1 MRFKNFLSNICAVS
15 LMALSFVACQEY
27 DNGFTVEQVG
37 FVHDFKSIY
46 NEVDETQDWNL
57 AERAK
62 VTVTT
67 SRPSNIK
74 IYAKTNGTYSLAGNY
89 SGVSGTQTLGVDVIE
104 GTTELMVSNGST
116 VQYTTVG
123 NSVTFDATS
132 TRGIIESNYV
142 KKGDSKIIDEK
153 IYWKWTDHVPEG
165 QDNRGKEIDDF
176 TYVSTGE
183 FTLYPIYWNT
193 SKKNEVYLYYYDE
206 SDLQND
212 VDIDID
218 IDGNV
223 EIVDDIDGHY
233 KRHIIHIYTIKEAG
247 EELQYATHNT
257 DQWENA
263 RTEGNTPWEGKPSTI
278 KTQGIKIKLK
288 AGTIFGIYIKTDDD
302 KTFYSSS
309 ALNPY
314 TDKKA
319 GIKDIHACTFEDNG
333 RLYLGFEDEL
343 GDESDH
349 GFEDESDASVHDLND
364 CMFMIEGALPAITV
378 EDGSSWIISAEDLGN
393 TLDIDYNDVVIEIQ
407 YTSGE
412 EYAYVTPLAA
422 GGTLASYV
430 FFKEEQIGEIH
441 QLFGAE
447 PAASGSY
454 KQINV
459 DNVRPTKYAHTI
471 PIEVGSSFTLTK
483 SEVGNTEY
491 DNDAAAN
498 MGGFQIKV
506 LQRGQT
512 EFDNNK
518 AQVVQNSLNYG
529 TQNVPYVICTPKI
542 WVNTAWKKKGHY
554 RWPRESVPMFA
565 DGKIW
570 QSLDAYGTPGHSF
583 AEWVADKTKAKD
595 WYAYPYR
602 EDYDGTYTN
611 TCAPGLVTD
620 VTRMENEFEADFG
633 GDNDIDLE
641 DDKWDGWI
649 EEF

>member
-1 MRFKNFLSNICAVS
+1 MRTKNFFSCVCAVS
-15 LMALSFVACQEY
+15 IMALLLVACQEY
-27 DNGFTVEQVG
+27 DNGFTKLQTG
-37 FVHDFKSIY
+37 FVNDFKSIY

-74 IYAKTNGTYSLAGNY
+74 IYAKTNGTYSLVGNY
-89 SGVSGTQTLGVDVIE
+89 SGVSGTQTLGIDVIE

-123 NSVTFDATS
+123 NSVTFDAVS
-132 TRGIIESNYV
+132 TRGIVESNYV
-142 KKGDSKIIDEK
+142 KKGESKEIGEE
-153 IYWKWTDHVPEG
+153 IYWKWTKHLLEG
-165 QDNRGKEIDDF
+165 DDNRGKEIDDF

-183 FTLYPIYWNT
+183 FTIYPIYWNT
-193 SKKNEVYLYYYDE
+193 SKKNKVYLYYYDE
-206 SDLQND
+206 SDLHN
-212 VDIDID
+212 DID
-218 IDGNV
+218 IDGGI
-223 EIVDDIDGHY
+223 EIVDDIDDYY
-233 KRHIIHIYTIKEAG
+233 KRHNIHIYTIKESG
-247 EELQYATHNT
+247 DELQYITYDT
-257 DQWENA
+257 DNWVNA
-263 RTEGNTPWEGKPSTI
+263 GTGDTPWEGNPYAI
-278 KTQGIKIKLK
+278 KTQGINIKLK

-309 ALNPY
+309 ALNPD
-314 TDKKA
+314 TDKEA

-333 RLYLGFEDEL
+333 RLYLGFEDES
-343 GDESDH
+343 GEASDN
-349 GFEDESDASVHDLND
+349 DLCD

-412 EYAYVTPLAA
+412 QYAYVTPLAA

-430 FFKEEQIGEIH
+430 FFREKQIGEIH

-447 PAASGSY
+447 ETSSGSY

-459 DNVRPTKYAHTI
+459 DNVRPTKYAPTI
-471 PIEVGSSFTLTK
+471 PIEVGEGFTLTK

-491 DNDAAAN
+491 DKDDAAAAD

-512 EFDNNK
+512 QFDETK

-542 WVNTAWKKKGHY
+542 WVNTVWRKKGHY
-554 RWPRESVPMFA
+554 RWPRESVPMVA
-565 DGKIW
+565 DGVIW
-570 QSLDAYGTPGHSF
+570 QSLDAYGTKGHSF

-595 WYAYPYR
+595 WFAYPYR
-602 EDYDGTYTN
+602 DYDGTYPN

-641 DDKWDGWI
+641 DEDWDGWI
-649 EEF
+649 DEF

>member
-1 MRFKNFLSNICAVS
+1 MRLKNLLSSICATS
-15 LMALSFVACQEY
+15 LVALSFVACQEY
-27 DNGFTVEQVG
+27 DNGFTKLQTG

-74 IYAKTNGTYSLAGNY
+74 IYAKTNGTYSLVGNY
-89 SGVSGTQTLGVDVIE
+89 SDVSGTQTLGVDVIE

-142 KKGDSKIIDEK
+142 QKGNHKEIGEE
-153 IYWKWTDHVPEG
+153 IYWKWTDHLTEG
-165 QDNRGKEIDDF
+165 KDNRGKEIDDF

-183 FTLYPIYWNT
+183 FTIYPIYWNT
-193 SKKNEVYLYYYDE
+193 SNKNKVYLYYYDE
-206 SDLQND
+206 SDLHND
-212 VDIDID
+212 VDIDGGI
-218 IDGNV
+218 
-223 EIVDDIDGHY
+223 EIVDDIDDYY
-233 KRHIIHIYTIKEAG
+233 KRHNIHIYTIKEAAD
-247 EELQYATHNT
+247 ELQYATYNT

-263 RTEGNTPWEGKPSTI
+263 GTGNTPWEGNPSAI

-288 AGTIFGIYIKTDDD
+288 AGTIFGIYIKTDDG

-309 ALNPY
+309 ALNPG
-314 TDKKA
+314 TDKET
-319 GIKDIHACTFEDNG
+319 GEKDIHACTFEDNG
-333 RLYLGFEDEL
+333 RLYLGFEDA
-343 GDESDH
+343 SDH
-349 GFEDESDASVHDLND
+349 DLCD

-430 FFKEEQIGEIH
+430 FFGDEKIGEIH
-441 QLFGAE
+441 QLFGAK
-447 PAASGSY
+447 PASSGSY

-459 DNVRPTKYAHTI
+459 DNVRPTKYAPTI
-471 PIEVGSSFTLTK
+471 PIKVGTTFTLAN
-483 SEVGNTEY
+483 SEVGNAGY
-491 DNDAAAN
+491 NNDEAAN
-498 MGGFQIKV
+498 MGGFKIKV
-506 LQRGQT
+506 LKAGHTQ
-512 EFDNNK
+512 FDETK
-518 AQVVQNSLNYG
+518 VQVVQNSIEYG

-542 WVNTAWKKKGHY
+542 WVNTVRKKKGHY
-554 RWPRESVPMFA
+554 RWPRESVPMLA
-565 DGKIW
+565 DGEIW
-570 QSLDAYGTPGHSF
+570 QSLDAYGEQGHSF

-595 WYAYPYR
+595 WFAYPYR
-602 EDYDGTYTN
+602 DYDGTYPN

-620 VTRMENEFEADFG
+620 VTSMENEFEADFG

-641 DDKWDGWI
+641 EDKWDGWDD
-649 EEF
+649 EF

>member
-1 MRFKNFLSNICAVS
+1 MRVKNLLLSICAASIV
-15 LMALSFVACQEY
+15 ALSFVACQEY
-27 DNGFTVEQVG
+27 DNGFTELQTG

-46 NEVDETQDWNL
+46 NVVDETQDWNL

-74 IYAKTNGTYSLAGNY
+74 IYAKTNGTYSLVGNY
-89 SGVSGTQTLGVDVIE
+89 SDVSGTQTLGVDVIE

-123 NSVTFDATS
+123 NSVTFSATS
-132 TRGIIESNYV
+132 TRGIVESNYV
-142 KKGDSKIIDEK
+142 KKGDFKIIGEE
-153 IYWKWTDHVPEG
+153 IYWKWTKHVPEG
-165 QDNRGKEIDDF
+165 KDNRDKEIDDF

-193 SKKNEVYLYYYDE
+193 SKKNDVYLYYYDE
-206 SDLQND
+206 SDLQDD
-212 VDIDID
+212 VD

-247 EELQYATHNT
+247 DELQYATNNT
-257 DQWENA
+257 DNWVKA
-263 RTEGNTPWEGKPSTI
+263 GTGNTPWEGNPYAI

-288 AGTIFGIYIKTDDD
+288 AGTIFGIYIKTSDG

-309 ALNPY
+309 ALNPG
-314 TDKKA
+314 TNKEA
-319 GIKDIHACTFEDNG
+319 GEKDIHACTFKDNG
-333 RLYLGFEDEL
+333 RLYLGFEDES
-343 GDESDH
+343 G
-349 GFEDESDASVHDLND
+349 DASDHDLND
-364 CMFMIEGALPAITV
+364 CMFMIEDALPAITV

-412 EYAYVTPLAA
+412 QYAYVTPLAA

-430 FFKEEQIGEIH
+430 FFGNKEIGEIH

-459 DNVRPTKYAHTI
+459 DNVRPTKYAPTI
-471 PIEVGSSFTLTK
+471 PIEVGTSFTLTK

-491 DNDAAAN
+491 DEDAAAAN
-498 MGGFQIKV
+498 MGGFNIKV
-506 LQRGQT
+506 LQQGQT
-512 EFDNNK
+512 KFDETK
-518 AQVVQNSLNYG
+518 VQVVQNSVEYG

-542 WVNTAWKKKGHY
+542 WVNTERGKKGHY
-554 RWPRESVPMFA
+554 RWPRESVPMLA

-570 QSLDAYGTPGHSF
+570 QGLDAYGIQGHSF
-583 AEWVADKTKAKD
+583 AEWVANKANAKD
-595 WYAYPYR
+595 WFAYPYR
-602 EDYDGTYTN
+602 DYDETYPN

-620 VTRMENEFEADFG
+620 VIGAENEFEADFG
-633 GDNDIDLE
+633 GNHKIDLE
-641 DDKWDGWI
+641 EDIWDGW
-649 EEF
+649 EDEF